1 MSYYKFDK
9 VESSKYPHNF
19 MAEELLVPRMENS
32 NSQRINM
39 FTSHLPQAVTL
50 KNPEF
55 PKVFTGFE
63 NQIGKYSTGYKSAKA
78 DFKIIEKIWKNK
90 YNYDLIIQYTQ
101 NKKYDIIHYC
111 CYNRI
116 TETYGSEIKEC
127 SGIKGKEKGDIVK
140 ANEMLYSTPSYDEDG
155 TFSYGVNLKATYIP
169 WYGLTYE
176 DPIVISEEA
185 AEKLTSYKVD
195 QVYVSIN
202 GNNVLLNLYGNS
214 QVNQALPQIGE
225 HTYGNILCASREKN
239 SRTIMYDFEFEKMSH
254 IQYSDNITFCA
265 GGKVVDIDVF
275 SNKSVEELRKNN
287 NAYMQQVAD
296 LLEEQNA
303 YYEKLKIALEKIIPV
318 ATEEQLMSIMNE
330 NEKIEY
336 NKERQKYIFDRPLPI
351 EMNSNSYTEEL
362 GYTWKKVHEY
372 LNSRI
377 KWRHDGSSFNS
388 VKVKFTILK
397 ENPLT
402 PGCKLTGRYG
412 NKGVVSLIEKSEKM
426 PQTENGIKID
436 ILLNPYGVINRMNIS
451 QLYEQK
457 INFMSNHVVDIM
469 KSKTTRKEKEQELF
483 MYLLEI
489 NETEYNF
496 VVEKYQKMTEEEKN
510 NFIKDIEENGIY
522 IHQRPFFGNITA
534 RDFLRINKEH
544 PERCTKY
551 KCTNLEKPI
560 TVGEVYFMRLK
571 HESSNKS
578 SIRSTDSIN
587 QKGLPLKS
595 NVVKEHTKL
604 FANTPIRFG
613 EMEVANLMLCKDP
626 EIVGEFMQTYS
637 TSRIGREALVE
648 KLLTAPDPLNIT
660 VEYTEDKSITRRILD
675 QYLKV
680 IELGL
685 ED

>member
-1 MSYYKFDK
+1 MEYYKFDK
-9 VESSKYPHNF
+9 VESSKNKHYF

-63 NQIGKYSTGYKSAKA
+63 NQVGKYSTGYKSAKA
-78 DFKIIEKIWKNK
+78 EFKIIEKIWKNK
-90 YNYDLIIQYTQ
+90 FNYDLIIQYTKT
-101 NKKYDIIHYC
+101 KKYDIIHYR
-111 CYNRI
+111 CYSRI

-127 SGIKGKEKGDIVK
+127 SGLKGKEQGDIVK
-140 ANEMLYSTPSYDEDG
+140 ADELLYATPSYSEDG
-155 TFSYGVNLKATYIP
+155 SFAYGVNLKAAYIP

-176 DPIVISEEA
+176 DPIVISEKA

-239 SRTIMYDFEFEKMSH
+239 SRTVMYDFEFEKMNH
-254 IQYSDNITFCA
+254 IQYSDSIVFCA
-265 GGKVVDIDVF
+265 GGQVVDIDVF
-275 SNKSVEELRKNN
+275 SNKSVEELRKNKN
-287 NAYMQQVAD
+287 SYMQQVAD
-296 LLEEQNA
+296 LLEEQDE
-303 YYEKLKIALEKIIPV
+303 YYQKLKVALEKIIPI
-318 ATEEQLMSIMNE
+318 ATEEQLLSVMSE
-330 NEKIEY
+330 NEKIAYKQE
-336 NKERQKYIFDRPLPI
+336 KQKYSFDRPLPV
-351 EMNSNSYTEEL
+351 ELNSNSYTEEL

-372 LNSRI
+372 LNPKI
-377 KWRHDGSSFNS
+377 KWRHDGTSFNS

-412 NKGVVSLIEKSEKM
+412 NKGVVSLIEKAEKM

-469 KSKTTRKEKEQELF
+469 KSKNTLKEKEVELF
-483 MYLLEI
+483 GYLFEI
-489 NETEYNF
+489 NKEEYEFMLNHYQNLNES
-496 VVEKYQKMTEEEKN
+496 EKEK
-510 NFIKDIEENGIY
+510 FIKDIEENGIY
-522 IHQRPFFGNITA
+522 IQQYPFYGNITA
-534 RDFLRINKEH
+534 QDFKRINKEH
-544 PERCTKY
+544 PEWSTKY

-560 TVGEVYFMRLK
+560 TIGEVYFMRLK

-578 SIRSTDSIN
+578 SIRSTDMIN

-595 NVVKEHTKL
+595 NVVKEHSKL

-626 EIVGEFMQTYS
+626 EIVSEFLQTYS
-637 TSRIGREALVE
+637 TSKIGREALVE
-648 KLLTAPDPLNIT
+648 KLLTASNPLDIT
-660 VEYTEDKSITRRILD
+660 VEYTEDKSITRKILE

-680 IELGL
+680 IELNI